1 MSSDLKWLKRLD
13 PLGMPVILALGRQ
26 RQGNIT
32 SQGGVQ
38 PGIYKALCL
47 TLNCALHVQLPPSQ
61 NLFSCDSV
69 LAILLF
75 STPGL
80 FDLKQHK

>member
-13 PLGMPVILALGRQ
+13 TLGMPVVLALRRQ
-26 RQGNIT
+26 RQGDIT

-47 TLNCALHVQLPPSQ
+47 TLNCALHVSYPPPRTYSAVTLCWQ
-61 NLFSCDSV
+61 FYYF
-69 LAILLF
+69 LLQVYL
-75 STPGL
+75 T
-80 FDLKQHK
+80 